1 MMGYNLIMIQCTAR
15 THSAIE
21 KTLAS
26 QEMSACL
33 ILPAICSYLLLVF
46 DILFRLRLF
55 FGTLFIL
62 KFGQQ
67 LVRPVN
73 F

>member
-1 MMGYNLIMIQCTAR
+1 
-15 THSAIE
+15 
-21 KTLAS
+21 
-26 QEMSACL
+26 MSTCL
-33 ILPAICSYLLLVF
+33 ILPEIRSYLLFVF

-55 FGTLFIL
+55 FGPLFIL